1 MNRGVV
7 ERGVEV
13 EKGCPSGAPFISLS
27 FAPFMLPACCVRV
40 ALMLRACRLDAA
52 CVPPLSCVRAA
63 CVLRACRLDAA
74 CVASLHTA

>member
-1 MNRGVV
+1 MNRGAV

-52 CVPPLSCVRAA
+52 CVPP
-63 CVLRACRLDAA
+63 
-74 CVASLHTA
+74 